1 MNRKCGSWKLFGGR
15 GKTNILVH
23 KYKSDE
29 LCLEKKISKE
39 GRPEKETKQDKQRL
53 LCIQRIYDA

>member
-15 GKTNILVH
+15 GKINILVY

-29 LCLEKKISKE
+29 LCLEKKIFKE
-39 GRPEKETKQDKQRL
+39 GILEKEIK
-53 LCIQRIYDA
+53 